1 MTDLVVGAGA
11 VGTLLAWGLAAG
23 GRDVAIVR
31 RRLAGPPRRAT
42 VTVIDPAGR
51 SASADVTEISSPD
64 DLAAA
69 PDVIVFAVK
78 AFDLAAAAA
87 SCSAWPS
94 APALTV
100 LNGVGAEEIVAEA
113 RPGGGLIAGSV
124 TASVETAGAGTVAR
138 LNRGGVAL
146 APALGDV
153 DALTDDLLA
162 ALALAGLRTQ
172 RVADPAAM
180 KWSKLVANLVAN
192 ASSAILDMS
201 PVEIYGDA
209 AGFGIERRQV
219 LEALA
224 VMRRQG
230 LKPVALPG
238 ANVPL
243 LAFGVRF
250 PPTIARPVMRRI
262 IGAARGGKDPSLRLH
277 ATSGSGPSEVQWLN
291 GAVVRAADRLGLQ
304 APVNRR
310 LAELVDEVVADAQ
323 RRAWFKGRP
332 DRLVE
337 AIEADTTAAAARS
350 RA

>member
-1 MTDLVVGAGA
+1 MTDLVVGGGA
-11 VGTLLAWGLAAG
+11 VGTLLAWALSAG

-31 RRLAGPPRRAT
+31 RRLETPARRAK
-42 VTVIDPAGR
+42 VTVVDPDGK
-51 SASADVTEISSPD
+51 ASTADVTEIPGPD
-64 DLAAA
+64 ALEAA

-78 AFDLAAAAA
+78 AFDLADAAA
-87 SCSAWPS
+87 SCAAWPT

-113 RPGGGLIAGSV
+113 RPAGGLIAGSV
-124 TASVETAGAGTVAR
+124 TASVELTGERTVAR

-146 APALGDV
+146 APATPGV
-153 DALTDDLLA
+153 AELTDALLA
-162 ALALAGLRTQ
+162 AVAKSGLRTG

-180 KWSKLVANLVAN
+180 KWSKLVANLVGN
-192 ASSAILDMS
+192 ASSAILDTS
-201 PVEIYGDA
+201 PAEIYGHPGA
-209 AGFGIERRQV
+209 FGVERRQI

-224 VMRRQG
+224 VMRRLG

-250 PPTIARPVMRRI
+250 PAAIARPIMRRI
-262 IGAARGGKDPSLRLH
+262 IGGARGRKDPSLRIH
-277 ATSGSGPSEVQWLN
+277 ATSGTGPSEVQWLN
-291 GAVVRAADRLGLQ
+291 GAVTRTAERLGGA

-310 LAELVDEVVADAQ
+310 LTELVEEVLTDPE
-323 RRAWFKGRP
+323 RRAWFRGRP

-337 AIEADTTAAAARS
+337 AVGA
-350 RA
+350 